1 MTTSHADNF
10 AHSASHRLVAT
21 FPLSGRTADAY
32 TVWIFMEGTKS
43 ERYAVCDNYGHNFA
57 APARFD
63 EALNLCLR
71 NCGWGV
77 RAHPATDKELRTWL

>member
-1 MTTSHADNF
+1 MSTNAEDF
-10 AHSASHRLVAT
+10 ASSPHHRLVAT
-21 FPLSGRTADAY
+21 FPLSGRRNDAY
-32 TVWIFMEGTKS
+32 TVWIHQEGTHS
-43 ERYAVCDNYGHNFA
+43 ERYAVCDHYGFNFA

-77 RAHPATDKELRTWL
+77 RAHPATEKELSY